1 MNILSSLFMNIR
13 DYLIIIPIALVSL
26 TIHEC
31 AHGFVAYKLGDPTA
45 KMSGRLT
52 LNPIKHIDPVG
63 LIMMIILRIGYAKP
77 VPVNPMYF
85 KNPKK
90 GMFLTALAGPVSN
103 LVLATLCVLLTQ
115 VFSIIANSTNGF
127 LAEIFFMASI
137 LNLGY
142 AVFNLIPVYPL
153 DGSRILGYFMPD
165 SFNNFFIKYG
175 QYVQIAFVLL
185 VVLTDVVSDV
195 VFAVQIFLFRAI
207 ATMWSYPLS
216 AILSLF

>member
-1 MNILSSLFMNIR
+1 
-13 DYLIIIPIALVSL
+13 
-26 TIHEC
+26 
-31 AHGFVAYKLGDPTA
+31 
-45 KMSGRLT
+45 
-52 LNPIKHIDPVG
+52 
-63 LIMMIILRIGYAKP
+63 
-77 VPVNPMYF
+77 
-85 KNPKK
+85 
-90 GMFLTALAGPVSN
+90 VSN
-103 LVLATLCVLLTQ
+103 LVLATFCVLLTQ
-115 VFSIIANSTNGF
+115 IFSIIANSTNGF

>member
-52 LNPIKHIDPVG
+52 LNPIKHLDPVG

-103 LVLATLCVLLTQ
+103 LVLATFCVLLTQ
-115 VFSIIANSTNGF
+115 IFSVIANSTNGF

>member
-1 MNILSSLFMNIR
+1 MNIR